1 MGDRRMVEILVVEDD
16 VNIRKI
22 ICFYLKKEGFRIL
35 EAATGKEAISILRS
49 QRIDLIVLDIMLPEM
64 DGWELC
70 RNLREYSDTPVLMV
84 TAKGETADKLKG
96 FQIGAD
102 DYIVKP
108 FDPLELVARVK
119 ALLRRVRIT
128 SSKTVQIGDITIDAN
143 SYTVSIG
150 GQIMK
155 MPPKEFELLF
165 QLASYPGQI
174 FTRNE
179 LIERIWGVDYEGE
192 ERTVDVHINRLRQ
205 RFAPLTDSFQIITV
219 RGLGYRLDVTS

>member
-1 MGDRRMVEILVVEDD
+1 MVEILVVEDD